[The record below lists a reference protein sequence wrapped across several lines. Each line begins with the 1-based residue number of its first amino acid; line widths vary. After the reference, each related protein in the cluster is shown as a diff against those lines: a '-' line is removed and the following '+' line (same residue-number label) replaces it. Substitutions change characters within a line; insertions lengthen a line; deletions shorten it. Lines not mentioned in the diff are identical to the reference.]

1 MNERSISSARPSR
14 HASASV
20 KSHIADLQVLGFSS
34 YEARVYVAL
43 LHTNPATAY
52 ELSKVADI
60 PRANVYGALTSLS
73 TKMAVQLI
81 GQRPARYIPVDPG
94 DLMRRIARETS
105 GRCDEV
111 AAKLSKLDTT
121 ESHHYVLDIA
131 GRKHIQAKT
140 NEIIASARDRIYLKA
155 SQDVLE
161 PHRAA
166 LCDAA
171 EHGVRVFIVLFGDD
185 PDRYR
190 VGPSVTV
197 HLHEGDGERRGVADN
212 LLTIAADGTQA
223 LTANVSGDF
232 YGVHT
237 QSPPV
242 VSMAET
248 VIRHDLY
255 LAEFFT
261 ALRPEIEANFGP
273 RLSELRARFYAP
285 QEYDRFRATFERED
299 AIEPEPGIGDAP
311 DNALAGASA
320 AGAGNGGRGRSG

>member
-1 MNERSISSARPSR
+1 M
-14 HASASV
+14 
-20 KSHIADLQVLGFSS
+20 LGFSS
-34 YEARVYVAL
+34 YEARVYIAL
-43 LHTNPATAY
+43 LRNNPATAY
-52 ELSKVADI
+52 EISKVAEI
-60 PRANVYGALTSLS
+60 PRANVYSALNSLS

-81 GQRPARYIPVDPG
+81 GQQPARYIPVDPG

-105 GRCDEV
+105 GRCDEI
-111 AAKLSKLDTT
+111 AAKLSKIDAT

-140 NEIIASARDRIYLKA
+140 DEIIANARSSIYLKA
-155 SQDVLE
+155 SQDDLE
-161 PHRAA
+161 SHRAA
-166 LCDAA
+166 LSAA
-171 EHGVRVFIVLFGDD
+171 ADRGVRIFIVLFGDN
-185 PDRYR
+185 PKRYR

-212 LLTIAADGTQA
+212 LFTIAVDGTQT

-255 LAEFFT
+255 LAEFLSEF
-261 ALRPEIEANFGP
+261 RQEIEAKFGE
-273 RLSELRARFYAP
+273 RLSALRARFYSP
-285 QEYDRFRATFERED
+285 SEFERFRAAFEQD
-299 AIEPEPGIGDAP
+299 QAGDATSGTN
-311 DNALAGASA
+311 DARNKVANQKEATARHSKRRRSTAGK
-320 AGAGNGGRGRSG
+320 RR